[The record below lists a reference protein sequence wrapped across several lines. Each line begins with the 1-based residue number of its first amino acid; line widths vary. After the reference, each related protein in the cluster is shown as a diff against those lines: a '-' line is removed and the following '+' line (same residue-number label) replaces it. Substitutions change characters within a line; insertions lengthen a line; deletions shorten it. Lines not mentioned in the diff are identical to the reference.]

1 MDLSSCGAILTGAS
15 RGIGV
20 SIAEAL
26 AARGVRLVL
35 AARSERALE
44 EVRDKLI
51 RNGAKVTIMPTD
63 VADLESLERLVTR
76 ARADL
81 GSIDLVVNNA
91 GVEYIAYYQELSIA
105 DIERT
110 LRVNLFGPMALTR
123 MVLPDMLARDRGHI
137 LNIASLAGLG
147 ATAFAE
153 PYGASKHGLV
163 GFTRCL
169 RASLQSQ
176 GSHVSASVVCPG
188 FVSDAGMYADMNRAV
203 GVVAPAMMGTCT
215 PESVASATVRAIERD
230 TPEVIVNTQPV
241 RPMLVLGSAMPRLA
255 EWIVRALHVNEAF
268 RKVADWR
275 LEQSKALE
283 P

>member
-26 AARGVRLVL
+26 AARGARLVL
-35 AARSERALE
+35 AARSEGALE
-44 EVRDKLI
+44 EVRDKLV
-51 RNGAKVTIMPTD
+51 RNGAKVTVVPTD
-63 VADLESLERLVTR
+63 VADVQDLERLVTR
-76 ARADL
+76 ARAEL
-81 GSIDLVVNNA
+81 GSIDVVVNNA
-91 GVEYIAYYQELSIA
+91 AIELTEYYEELAIA

-110 LRVNLFGPMALTR
+110 LRVNLFAPMALTR
-123 MVLPDMLARDRGHI
+123 MVLPDMVARNRGHI
-137 LNIASLAGLG
+137 VNIASLAGLG
-147 ATAFAE
+147 ATPFSE

-188 FVSDAGMYADMNRAV
+188 FVSDAGMYADMSQTV
-203 GVVAPAMMGTCT
+203 GVTAPAMMGTCT

-230 TPEVIVNTQPV
+230 APEVIVNTRPV
-241 RPMLVLGSAMPRLA
+241 RPMLVIGTAMPRLA
-255 EWIVRALHVNEAF
+255 EWIGRATRVDETF
-268 RKVADWR
+268 RRVADWR
-275 LEQSKALE
+275 LEQRKALK